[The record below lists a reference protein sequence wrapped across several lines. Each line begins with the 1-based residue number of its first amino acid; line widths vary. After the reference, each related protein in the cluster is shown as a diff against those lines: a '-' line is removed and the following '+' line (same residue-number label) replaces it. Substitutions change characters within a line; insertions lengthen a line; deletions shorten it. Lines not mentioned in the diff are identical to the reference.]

1 MPMDEIDEEIHLY
14 KREAVWAEQ
23 DYLVGRKKMRRTD
36 TKKAG
41 IRKAGALLL
50 TLSMLAG
57 SLAGCAHGEEPAE
70 ESRPKEIVL
79 TGVLAP
85 KAEFQTVNYDL
96 KSLQN
101 YVWWGDSLI
110 WVVDDY
116 DRELKQGRDTWM
128 MADMAGL
135 KDPQPVAKEDEVRG
149 ITDLFTDSSGNLY
162 LFGREHG
169 AEERY
174 YLQKKDASGQEI
186 YTVYPQADAEG
197 PGGYE
202 GFADSEGNVVLA
214 NRFTEMAAI
223 IDSEGNWKGNV
234 KIEIPVWNVG
244 FVDGG
249 PDGVFL
255 ASADTMEDEVQ
266 LQKVS
271 FEDGTLGRTLTV
283 KLPRQGGDHDL
294 TNENAVLLGGGSM
307 GLLLSEKDAL
317 SYFDLQEGRGEKI
330 LDWNLLEINGTFVS
344 EIRPK
349 EKADEKPEFEVFLAG
364 GMFDFRGFEPEIA
377 NISWVDEGYLPQK
390 QTLIVGEGLG
400 LGSLDLVA
408 RRFNRSSENYRVEVE
423 AFGFAQLEQ
432 VAVGGASVPDII
444 DVNVI
449 DVALLKDK
457 QLLEDL
463 EPWLKKSK
471 VISREEITDAAY
483 EAGMLDGK
491 LYSIVP
497 RYSIVGVVT
506 SGNAIGMEGF
516 TMKDYAAKAAEN
528 PDARVNAPSNT
539 INLLRQTLPGMM
551 DRFVDWEKGKCK
563 FDGKEFSEFLSL
575 LKDMNVDLINAG
587 GDMYNRFHS
596 GVEQGTVLY
605 DLFYCPGPKNYY
617 SNITKKKDK
626 LEMIGYPTRD
636 REAFYTVYPQQRYAI
651 YSKSKCKE
659 GAWAF
664 LEFLLSEEQQSWS
677 ESDFGGTVF
686 PANRNALER
695 YLTRSASEEEEA
707 EGMEEAREAV
717 RYMLAHAHPSQID
730 GRNSEIF
737 YIISEELEAFLRG
750 DKSLEDTADVI
761 QRRASLYMAECM

>member
-1 MPMDEIDEEIHLY
+1 
-14 KREAVWAEQ
+14 
-23 DYLVGRKKMRRTD
+23 MRRTGIG
-36 TKKAG
+36 KAV

-50 TLSMLAG
+50 TLSLLAG
-57 SLAGCAHGEEPAE
+57 SLAGCARGEEPEE
-70 ESRPKEIVL
+70 ESRPREIVL

-96 KSLQN
+96 QSLQN

-116 DRELKQGRDTWM
+116 DRELKQGRDIWM

-135 KDPQPVAKEDEVRG
+135 EEPQTVAAEDEVRS
-149 ITDLFTDSSGNLY
+149 IADLFTDCSGNLY
-162 LFGREHG
+162 FFGREY
-169 AEERY
+169 AKESF

-186 YTVYPQADAEG
+186 YTVYPQADTEY
-197 PGGYE
+197 PNGYK
-202 GFADSEGNVVLA
+202 GFADSEGNVVLV
-214 NRFTEMAAI
+214 NRFSEKAAI

-234 KIEIPVWNVG
+234 EVEIPVYDVD

-249 PDGVFL
+249 PAGVFL
-255 ASADTMEDEVQ
+255 AAADTMGDKVQ
-266 LQKVS
+266 LQKLS
-271 FEDGTLGRTLTV
+271 FEDGTLGSVRTV
-283 KLPRQGGDHDL
+283 ELPRQGGNYDY
-294 TNENAVLLGGGSM
+294 TNNHAVLLGGGNR

-349 EKADEKPEFEVFLAG
+349 EKADDKPEFEVFLAG
-364 GMFDFRGFEPEIA
+364 GDYDWRGFEPEIA
-377 NISWVDEGYLPQK
+377 DISWVDEGYLPQK

-400 LGSLDLVA
+400 LGSLDLIV

-423 AFGFAQLEQ
+423 AFGYAQLEQ
-432 VAVGGASVPDII
+432 VAIGGASVPDII
-444 DVNVI
+444 DVHVI
-449 DVALLKDK
+449 DMALLKDK

-463 EPWLKKSK
+463 EPWLEKSK
-471 VISREEITDAAY
+471 VISRKEIADVAY

-497 RYSIVGVVT
+497 KYSIVGVVT

-528 PDARVNAPSNT
+528 PDARVVAPSNT
-539 INLLRQTLPGMM
+539 INLLRQTLPGLM
-551 DRFVDWEKGKCK
+551 DRFVDWKKGKCK
-563 FDGKEFSEFLSL
+563 FDGEEFAEFLSL
-575 LKDMNVDLINAG
+575 LKSTNPDLQNTGGKTNGRINS
-587 GDMYNRFHS
+587 D
-596 GVEQGTVLY
+596 VVQGTVLY
-605 DLFYCPGPKNYY
+605 DLFYCSGPEDFY
-617 SNITKKKDK
+617 STVTQKKDR

-636 REAFYTVYPQQRYAI
+636 REAFYTVYPQQQYAI

-677 ESDFGGTVF
+677 ASGPGSLKVF

-707 EGMEEAREAV
+707 EGMEEARKAV
-717 RYMLAHAHPSQID
+717 RYMLEHAHPSQID

-737 YIISEELEAFLRG
+737 YIIEEELEAFLRG
-750 DKSLEDTADVI
+750 DKSLEDTANVI
-761 QRRASLYMAECM
+761 QRRASVYMDENK

>member
-1 MPMDEIDEEIHLY
+1 MRGTGTG
-14 KREAVWAEQ
+14 KAVI
-23 DYLVGRKKMRRTD
+23 K
-36 TKKAG
+36 
-41 IRKAGALLL
+41 KAGALLL

-57 SLAGCAHGEEPAE
+57 SLAGCARGEEPDE
-70 ESRPKEIVL
+70 ESRPREIVL

-96 KSLQN
+96 KSLRN

-135 KDPQPVAKEDEVRG
+135 EEPQTVAAEDEVRA
-149 ITDLFTDSSGNLY
+149 IADLFTDSSGNLY
-162 LFGREHG
+162 LFGWEYG

-186 YTVYPQADAEG
+186 YTVYPQADTEYRS
-197 PGGYE
+197 GYK
-202 GFADSEGNVVLA
+202 GFADSEGNVVLV
-214 NRFTEMAAI
+214 NRFSEKAAI
-223 IDSEGNWKGNV
+223 IDSGGNWKGNAEV
-234 KIEIPVWNVG
+234 EIQVFDVD

-255 ASADTMEDEVQ
+255 AAADPMEEEVQ
-266 LQKVS
+266 LQKIS
-271 FEDGTLGRTLTV
+271 FENGTLGRTLTV
-283 KLPRQGGDHDL
+283 KLPRQGGNYDY
-294 TNENAVLLGGGSM
+294 TNYNAVLMGGGSM
-307 GLLLSEKDAL
+307 GLLLSEVNAL
-317 SYFDLQEGRGEKI
+317 SYFDLQEGKGEKI
-330 LDWNLLEINGTFVS
+330 LDWNLLEIDGTLVS

-364 GMFDFRGFEPEIA
+364 GDYVRRGFEPEIA
-377 NISWVDEGYLPQK
+377 AISWVDEGYLPEK
-390 QTLIVGEGLG
+390 QTLTLGEALG
-400 LGSLDLVA
+400 LGSLDLVV
-408 RRFNRSSENYRVEVE
+408 RRFNRSSEKYRVEVE
-423 AFGFAQLEQ
+423 AFGYAGLQK
-432 VAVGGASVPDII
+432 VAVGEASVPDII
-444 DVNVI
+444 DVHVI
-449 DVALLKDK
+449 DMALLKDK

-471 VISREEITDAAY
+471 VISREGITDAAY

-497 RYSIVGVVT
+497 RYSITGLVA

-516 TMKDYAAKAAEN
+516 TMKDFAARAAEN
-528 PDARVNAPSNT
+528 PDARVVAPSNPK
-539 INLLRQTLPGMM
+539 NLLLQTLPGMM
-551 DRFVDWEKGKCK
+551 DRFVDWKKGKCK
-563 FDGKEFSEFLSL
+563 FDGKEFSEYLSL
-575 LKDMNVDLINAG
+575 LKSTNPDLQNTG
-587 GDMYNRFHS
+587 GKTSGSIDS
-596 GVEQGTVLY
+596 GVLQGTVLY
-605 DLFYCPGPKNYY
+605 DLFYCSGPEDFY
-617 SNITKKKDK
+617 STVTQKKDS
-626 LEMIGYPTRD
+626 LEMIGYPVYD
-636 REAFYTVYPQQRYAI
+636 KKPFFTVYPQQQYAI

-677 ESDFGGTVF
+677 ESGPGSFKVF

-717 RYMLAHAHPSQID
+717 RYMIAHAHPSQID

-737 YIISEELEAFLRG
+737 YIIYEELEAFLRG
-750 DKSLEDTADVI
+750 DKSLEDTANVI
-761 QRRASLYMAECM
+761 QRRASLYMDENT